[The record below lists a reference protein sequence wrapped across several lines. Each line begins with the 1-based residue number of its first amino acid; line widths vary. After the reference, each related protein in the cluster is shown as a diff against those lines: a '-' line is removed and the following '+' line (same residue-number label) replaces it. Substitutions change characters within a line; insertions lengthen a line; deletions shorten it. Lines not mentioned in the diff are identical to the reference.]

1 MECGIRRKGD
11 PVSFFE
17 SRIDTGNTAYLQFE
31 NYRKWWTTT
40 FKGCLAHHGRR
51 FIMAV
56 FFVIRGHDRGSRL
69 DTDADIVRIGRDSA
83 NDIQLHDSE
92 VSRFHAEVR
101 KTESGF
107 ELVDLNSSNGSYIN
121 STRVSQKP
129 LRTGDR
135 IQFGRS
141 TIVFTAEVDLTT
153 RDISAAEVDLIAN
166 PPAESQIIQRIRHD
180 ESQVVFS
187 DDISVIGNVSGEDRN
202 VQLLYQTAL
211 AASHTLDVK
220 TLLARI
226 MKLILDSVAAD
237 RGCVILFDEETG
249 DLKPAVRMD
258 RDGDVLAEK
267 LQVSKTIL
275 DYVLDK
281 SEGVL
286 TSDAGDDDRWERK
299 ESIVHSRV
307 REAICV
313 PMQGRYGIVGAIYL
327 DTQQE
332 PSLPGT
338 RPKQCFK
345 EEHLKLMVAIGH
357 QAALAIE
364 DTSYYSAMMKAE
376 RMAAMGHTITAIS
389 HHIKNMLQGVNGGK
403 YLVDEGLKSGKLDVI
418 ERGWNI
424 VQRNQQRI
432 SDLVLDM
439 LSYSKER
446 KPEKTPTDLNDVVSE
461 VVEVVGARA
470 RDDDTEL
477 LFERTHGIKEYFFDA
492 HGIQRAILNVVTN
505 ALDACQDVSGG
516 RVNISAELDADREFL
531 CVVVSDN
538 GEGIPKERQDDIFTL
553 FSSNKGSRGTG
564 LGLAVSRKVLR
575 EHDGDVVV
583 HSEPGAGSV
592 FTIEWPAVSA
602 KEQSERKRSGS
613 SIISHSLSDLNQH

>member
-1 MECGIRRKGD
+1 
-11 PVSFFE
+11 
-17 SRIDTGNTAYLQFE
+17 
-31 NYRKWWTTT
+31 
-40 FKGCLAHHGRR
+40 
-51 FIMAV
+51 MAV
-56 FFVIRGHDRGSRL
+56 FFVIRGHDRGNRL
-69 DTDADIVRIGRDSA
+69 ETDADVVRLGRDST

-101 KTESGF
+101 KTDTGF
-107 ELVDLNSSNGSYIN
+107 ELVDLESSNGSYVN
-121 STRVSQKP
+121 SNPVSQKRI
-129 LRTGDR
+129 RTGDR
-135 IQFGRS
+135 LQFGRT

-153 RDISAAEVDLIAN
+153 RDISAAEVDLIASS
-166 PPAESQIIQRIRHD
+166 PAESQIIQRVRHD

-187 DDISVIGNVSGEDRN
+187 DDISVVGNVAGEDLN

-249 DLKPAVRMD
+249 DLKPTVRMD

-275 DYVLDK
+275 DYVLEHC
-281 SEGVL
+281 EGVL
-286 TSDAGDDDRWERK
+286 TSDAGDDERWERND
-299 ESIVHSRV
+299 SIVQSRV

-327 DTQQE
+327 DIQNE
-332 PSLPGT
+332 ASLPGKK
-338 RPKQCFK
+338 PKQSFD
-345 EEHLKLMVAIGH
+345 EDHLKLMVAIGH

-364 DTSYYSAMMKAE
+364 DTSYYSAMMQAE

-389 HHIKNMLQGVNGGK
+389 HHIKNLLQGVNGGK
-403 YLVDEGLKSGKLDVI
+403 YLVDEGLKSGKMDVI

-439 LSYSKER
+439 LSFSKER
-446 KPEKTPTDLNDVVSE
+446 KPEKTPTDLNDVISDVMDVVSI
-461 VVEVVGARA
+461 RA
-470 RDDDTEL
+470 QEDETEL
-477 LFERTHGIKEYFFDA
+477 SFERTHGIKEYFFDA

-505 ALDACQDVSGG
+505 ALDACQEVSGG
-516 RVNISAELDADREFL
+516 RVSISLELNADRDYL
-531 CVVVSDN
+531 CVVVKDN
-538 GEGIPKERQDDIFTL
+538 GKGIPTNEQEGIFAL

-575 EHDGDVVV
+575 EHDGDVTVQ
-583 HSEPGAGSV
+583 SSPGTGSV
-592 FTIEWPAVSA
+592 FTIEWPAISA
-602 KEQSERKRSGS
+602 KEQSARIRTGS
-613 SIISHSLSDLNQH
+613 SVISQSLSDLKSG

>member
-1 MECGIRRKGD
+1 
-11 PVSFFE
+11 
-17 SRIDTGNTAYLQFE
+17 
-31 NYRKWWTTT
+31 
-40 FKGCLAHHGRR
+40 
-51 FIMAV
+51 MAV
-56 FFVIRGHDRGSRL
+56 FFVIRGHDRGNRL
-69 DTDADIVRIGRDSA
+69 ETDADVVRLGRDST

-101 KTESGF
+101 KTDTGF
-107 ELVDLNSSNGSYIN
+107 ELVDLESSNGSYVN
-121 STRVSQKP
+121 SNPVSQKRI
-129 LRTGDR
+129 RTGDR
-135 IQFGRS
+135 LQFGRT

-153 RDISAAEVDLIAN
+153 RDISAAEVDLIASS
-166 PPAESQIIQRIRHD
+166 PAESQIIQRVRHD

-187 DDISVIGNVSGEDRN
+187 DDISVVGNVAGEDLN

-249 DLKPAVRMD
+249 DLKPTVRMD

-275 DYVLDK
+275 DYVLEHC
-281 SEGVL
+281 EGVL
-286 TSDAGDDDRWERK
+286 TSDAGDDERWERK
-299 ESIVHSRV
+299 DSIVQSRV

-327 DTQQE
+327 DIQNE
-332 PSLPGT
+332 ASLPGKK
-338 RPKQCFK
+338 PKQSFD
-345 EEHLKLMVAIGH
+345 EDHLKLMVAIGH

-364 DTSYYSAMMKAE
+364 DTSYYSAMMQGE

-389 HHIKNMLQGVNGGK
+389 HHIKNLLQGVNGGK
-403 YLVDEGLKSGKLDVI
+403 YLVDEGLKSGKMDVI

-439 LSYSKER
+439 LSFSKER
-446 KPEKTPTDLNDVVSE
+446 KPEKTPTDLNDVISE
-461 VVEVVGARA
+461 VMDVVSIRA
-470 RDDDTEL
+470 QEDETEL
-477 LFERTHGIKEYFFDA
+477 SFERTHGIKEYFFDA

-505 ALDACQDVSGG
+505 ALDACQEVSGG
-516 RVNISAELDADREFL
+516 RVSISVELNADRDYL
-531 CVVVSDN
+531 CVLVKDN
-538 GEGIPKERQDDIFTL
+538 GKGIPTNEQEGIFAL

-575 EHDGDVVV
+575 EHDGDVTVQ
-583 HSEPGAGSV
+583 SSPGTGSV
-592 FTIEWPAVSA
+592 FTIEWPAISA
-602 KEQSERKRSGS
+602 KEQSARIRTGS
-613 SIISHSLSDLNQH
+613 SVISQSLSDLNSG

>member
-1 MECGIRRKGD
+1 
-11 PVSFFE
+11 
-17 SRIDTGNTAYLQFE
+17 
-31 NYRKWWTTT
+31 
-40 FKGCLAHHGRR
+40 
-51 FIMAV
+51 MAV
-56 FFVIRGHDRGSRL
+56 FFVIRGHDRGNRL
-69 DTDADIVRIGRDSA
+69 ETDADVVRLGRDST

-101 KTESGF
+101 KTDTGF
-107 ELVDLNSSNGSYIN
+107 ELVDLESSNGSYVN
-121 STRVSQKP
+121 SNPVSQKRI
-129 LRTGDR
+129 RTGDR
-135 IQFGRS
+135 LQFGRT

-153 RDISAAEVDLIAN
+153 RDISAAEVDLIASS
-166 PPAESQIIQRIRHD
+166 PAESQIIQRVRHD

-187 DDISVIGNVSGEDRN
+187 DDISVVGNVAGEDLN

-249 DLKPAVRMD
+249 DLKPTVRMD

-275 DYVLDK
+275 DYVLEHC
-281 SEGVL
+281 EGVL
-286 TSDAGDDDRWERK
+286 TSDAGDDERWERK
-299 ESIVHSRV
+299 DSIVQSRV

-327 DTQQE
+327 DIQNE
-332 PSLPGT
+332 ASLPGKK
-338 RPKQCFK
+338 PKQSFD
-345 EEHLKLMVAIGH
+345 EDHLKLMVAIGH

-364 DTSYYSAMMKAE
+364 DTSYYSAMMQAE

-389 HHIKNMLQGVNGGK
+389 HHIKNLLQGVNGGK
-403 YLVDEGLKSGKLDVI
+403 YLVDEGLKSGKMDVI

-439 LSYSKER
+439 LSFSKER
-446 KPEKTPTDLNDVVSE
+446 KPEKTPTDLNDVISDVMDVVSI
-461 VVEVVGARA
+461 RA
-470 RDDDTEL
+470 QEDETEL
-477 LFERTHGIKEYFFDA
+477 SFERTHGIKEYFFDA

-505 ALDACQDVSGG
+505 ALDACQEVSGG
-516 RVNISAELDADREFL
+516 RVSISLELNADRDYL
-531 CVVVSDN
+531 CVVVKDN
-538 GEGIPKERQDDIFTL
+538 GKGIPTNEQEGIFAL

-575 EHDGDVVV
+575 EHDGDVTVQ
-583 HSEPGAGSV
+583 SSPGTGSV
-592 FTIEWPAVSA
+592 FTIEWPAISA
-602 KEQSERKRSGS
+602 KEQSARIRTGS
-613 SIISHSLSDLNQH
+613 SVISQSLSDLKSG

>member
-1 MECGIRRKGD
+1 
-11 PVSFFE
+11 
-17 SRIDTGNTAYLQFE
+17 
-31 NYRKWWTTT
+31 
-40 FKGCLAHHGRR
+40 
-51 FIMAV
+51 MAV
-56 FFVIRGHDRGSRL
+56 FFVIRGEDRGSRL
-69 DTDADIVRIGRDSA
+69 DTDADVVRLGRDSG
-83 NDIQLHDSE
+83 NHIQLHDSE

-101 KTESGF
+101 RTENGF
-107 ELVDLNSSNGSYIN
+107 ELVDVNSSNGSYVN
-121 STRVSQKP
+121 SDLVTQKP

-135 IQFGRS
+135 IQLGRT

-153 RDISAAEVDLIAN
+153 RDISAAEVDLITN
-166 PPAESQIIQRIRHD
+166 TPAESQIIQRVRHD
-180 ESQVVFS
+180 ESRVVFS
-187 DDISVIGNVSGEDRN
+187 DDISVIGNISGEDPN
-202 VQLLYQTAL
+202 VQLLYQTAM

-226 MKLILDSVAAD
+226 LKLILDSVAAD
-237 RGCVILFDEETG
+237 RGCVILFDEATG

-275 DYVLDK
+275 DYVLDTR
-281 SEGVL
+281 EGVL
-286 TSDAGDDDRWERK
+286 TSDAGDDERWERK
-299 ESIVHSRV
+299 ESIVQSRV

-313 PMQGRYGIVGAIYL
+313 PMQGRYGVVGAIYL
-327 DTQQE
+327 DTQHE
-332 PSLPGT
+332 ATLPGT
-338 RPKQCFK
+338 RPKQCFI

-364 DTSYYSAMMKAE
+364 DTSYYSAMMQAE

-403 YLVDEGLKSGKLDVI
+403 YLVDEGLKSGKLDVV

-439 LSYSKER
+439 LSFSKER
-446 KPEKTPTDLNDVVSE
+446 KPEKAPADLNDVVSE
-461 VVEVVGARA
+461 VIDVVAARA
-470 RDDDTEL
+470 RDDETEL
-477 LFERTHGIKEYFFDA
+477 RFEHTHGIKEYFFDA

-516 RVNISAELDADREFL
+516 VVNISVELDADREYL

-538 GEGIPKERQDDIFTL
+538 GKGIPVEKQDAIFAL
-553 FSSNKGSRGTG
+553 FSSDKGSRGTG

-575 EHDGDVVV
+575 EHDGDVLV
-583 HSEPGAGSV
+583 HSVSGTGAV
-592 FTIEWPAVSA
+592 FRIEWPAVSA
-602 KEQSERKRSGS
+602 KEQSERIRSGS
-613 SIISHSLSDLNQH
+613 SIISQSLNDLNRH